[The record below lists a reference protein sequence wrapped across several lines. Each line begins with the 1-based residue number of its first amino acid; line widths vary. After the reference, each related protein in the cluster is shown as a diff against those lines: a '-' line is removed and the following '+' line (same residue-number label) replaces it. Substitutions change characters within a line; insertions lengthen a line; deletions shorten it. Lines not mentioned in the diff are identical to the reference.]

1 MAARRSILRAAF
13 VAFSLA
19 SAGGAAAQVGA
30 GLTLESDYRFRGVS
44 LSGGRPDLHLN
55 LAWDGAN
62 GVYAG
67 AAATGVELE
76 RGQRRVQLV
85 GYLGVARATSGPTP
99 GWEVGAS
106 AAHFA
111 AASGYDYAELYAGLL
126 GEGWNARL
134 SFSPDYFGQ
143 GARTLYAELNAG
155 RALEAPWRVFAHL
168 GALGAVGGAAASARP
183 RYDLRAGLGATH
195 QAWDLQLAWVEA
207 GGGDIYPTP
216 YPAKRRGLVFSV
228 ARFF

>member
-1 MAARRSILRAAF
+1 MAARPSVLRAAF

-44 LSGGRPDLHLN
+44 LSGGQPDLHLN

-62 GVYAG
+62 GAYAG
-67 AAATGVELE
+67 AAATSVELE
-76 RGQRRVQLV
+76 RGPRRGQLI
-85 GYLGVARATSGPTP
+85 GYLGVARATGGV

-106 AAHFA
+106 AAHFVA
-111 AASGYDYAELYAGLL
+111 AAGYDYAELYAGLL
-126 GEGWNARL
+126 AGGWNARL

-143 GARTLYAELNAG
+143 GARTLYAELNAD

-168 GALGAVGGAAASARP
+168 GALGAIGGAAASTRP
-183 RYDLRAGLGATH
+183 RYDLRVGLGATYD
-195 QAWDLQLAWVEA
+195 AWDLQLAWVEA
-207 GGGDIYPTP
+207 GSGDIYPTP
-216 YPAKRRGLVFSV
+216 YPAKRRGLVLSV